1 MKCNYACRSNEHE
14 IARRGFLGTML
25 GTAGVV
31 GGLGAFTNP
40 SIATEL
46 ERKQK
51 RVVVFNMA
59 GGISQLETWDPKPG
73 TDTGGPFRAIPT
85 SVPGI
90 HISELL
96 PKTAKLMHH
105 LALVRS
111 INSKENDHG
120 KGRYAM
126 WTGRR
131 QTPAQDFPQIGA
143 VMAKSLGADKNAL
156 PGHIRVSSSTGGRS
170 NDSAYLGPAFASIS
184 IASGKPPANSARPE
198 GMTEKQ
204 DLLRN
209 EFRRTADNR
218 FSLRRRSAQ
227 TDAYAQSFEQAQ
239 QLMANRDVFDITKET
254 AKDHDRYGKHELG
267 QHSLLARRLLEK
279 GVTFVQVTHSNY
291 DTHNENF
298 NFHLEQVGEFDKAYS
313 AMVEDLAVRGMLE
326 STLIIV
332 MSEFGRTPRINQYY
346 GRDHWGT
353 AWSICLGGAGI
364 QRGAVIGST
373 NDNGTAVKDREVD
386 HGHLFHTYL
395 QAVGVDSLGSFSIGG
410 QDIPVADPSHAPIE
424 ELLV

>member
-1 MKCNYACRSNEHE
+1 MKSNYACRSNEHE

-31 GGLGAFTNP
+31 GGLGAFTNR

-85 SVPGI
+85 SVPGV

-111 INSKENDHG
+111 INIKENDHG

-131 QTPAQDFPQIGA
+131 QTPAQEFPQIGA

-204 DLLRN
+204 DILRN
-209 EFRRTADNR
+209 DFRRSADER

-227 TDAYAQSFEQAQ
+227 TDPYAQS
-239 QLMANRDVFDITKET
+239 
-254 AKDHDRYGKHELG
+254 Y
-267 QHSLLARRLLEK
+267 
-279 GVTFVQVTHSNY
+279 
-291 DTHNENF
+291 
-298 NFHLEQVGEFDKAYS
+298 
-313 AMVEDLAVRGMLE
+313 
-326 STLIIV
+326 
-332 MSEFGRTPRINQYY
+332 
-346 GRDHWGT
+346 
-353 AWSICLGGAGI
+353 
-364 QRGAVIGST
+364 
-373 NDNGTAVKDREVD
+373 
-386 HGHLFHTYL
+386 
-395 QAVGVDSLGSFSIGG
+395 
-410 QDIPVADPSHAPIE
+410 
-424 ELLV
+424 

>member
-1 MKCNYACRSNEHE
+1 MKCNYACNSNEHL
-14 IARRGFLGTML
+14 IARRGFLGNVL
-25 GTAGVV
+25 GAAGVV

-40 SIATEL
+40 AVSAQL
-46 ERKQK
+46 ESQQK

-59 GGISQLETWDPKPG
+59 GGLSQLESWDPKPG

-96 PKTAKLMHH
+96 PKTAKQMQH

-111 INSKENDHG
+111 INTKENDHG

-126 WTGRR
+126 FTGRR
-131 QTPAQDFPQIGA
+131 QTPAQEFPQIGA
-143 VMAKSLGADKNAL
+143 VMAKALDGDKNAL
-156 PGHIRVSSSTGGRS
+156 PGHIQVSSSTGGRS
-170 NDSAYLGPAFASIS
+170 NDSAYLGPAFASIT

-198 GMTEKQ
+198 GVSEQQ
-204 DLLRN
+204 DVLRN
-209 EFRRTADNR
+209 DFRRSVNDR

-227 TDAYAQSFEQAQ
+227 TDAYANSYEQAQ
-239 QLMANRDVFDITKET
+239 QLMARREVFDITKEPSQ
-254 AKDHDRYGKHELG
+254 DHERYGKHELG
-267 QHSLLARRLLEK
+267 QHSLLARRLLEN

-298 NFHLEQVGEFDKAYS
+298 NFHLEQVGEFDQAYS
-313 AMVEDLAVRGMLE
+313 ALVADLADRGMLD
-326 STLIIV
+326 STLIV
-332 MSEFGRTPRINQYY
+332 VLSEFGRTPRINQYY

-353 AWSICLGGAGI
+353 AWSICLGGANV

-395 QAVGVDSLGSFSIGG
+395 QAVGVDSQSHFSVGG
-410 QDIPVADPSHAPIE
+410 QDIPVADPAYAPIE
-424 ELLV
+424 ELLI